1 MSNRRCVSMSY
12 HDGRSSILGGSPE
25 PGLSSV
31 IKVNRRSSYNFR
43 WNEERLIFLF
53 SSGTCPTRSL
63 VRCSDPNCSL
73 NCCYDRYHSVNLI
86 KVLTALAFFP
96 QRLEDQHLNGDPGAK
111 SPTVPTKIRDIVT
124 KSISPVDSKMA
135 SPGFGDESRML
146 QSEVSRLEDLLAA
159 TRAERDEI
167 GSKYM
172 AVSDK
177 VRKTS

>member
-1 MSNRRCVSMSY
+1 
-12 HDGRSSILGGSPE
+12 
-25 PGLSSV
+25 
-31 IKVNRRSSYNFR
+31 
-43 WNEERLIFLF
+43 
-53 SSGTCPTRSL
+53 
-63 VRCSDPNCSL
+63 
-73 NCCYDRYHSVNLI
+73 
-86 KVLTALAFFP
+86 
-96 QRLEDQHLNGDPGAK
+96 
-111 SPTVPTKIRDIVT
+111 
-124 KSISPVDSKMA
+124 MA

>member
-1 MSNRRCVSMSY
+1 M
-12 HDGRSSILGGSPE
+12 
-25 PGLSSV
+25 
-31 IKVNRRSSYNFR
+31 
-43 WNEERLIFLF
+43 
-53 SSGTCPTRSL
+53 
-63 VRCSDPNCSL
+63 
-73 NCCYDRYHSVNLI
+73 
-86 KVLTALAFFP
+86 
-96 QRLEDQHLNGDPGAK
+96 NGDPGAK

-146 QSEVSRLEDLLAA
+146 QSEVNRLEDLLAA

-177 VRKTS
+177 VRELLNVVFSVILPSCNELSV

>member
-1 MSNRRCVSMSY
+1 MSY
-12 HDGRSSILGGSPE
+12 YEGKSSILGGSPE

-31 IKVNRRSSYNFR
+31 IKVSLEFSRVFWKNNLCSNDWSCAYAILPSSNWY
-43 WNEERLIFLF
+43 RLSSWCDLTVIHNISGFF
-53 SSGTCPTRSL
+53 S
-63 VRCSDPNCSL
+63 
-73 NCCYDRYHSVNLI
+73 
-86 KVLTALAFFP
+86 P

-177 VRKTS
+177 VKKNF

>member
-1 MSNRRCVSMSY
+1 MTPLRCRSNEVDHELNSKQLCVLRPIP
-12 HDGRSSILGGSPE
+12 DVIG
-25 PGLSSV
+25 PG
-31 IKVNRRSSYNFR
+31 IINNF
-43 WNEERLIFLF
+43 
-53 SSGTCPTRSL
+53 G
-63 VRCSDPNCSL
+63 V
-73 NCCYDRYHSVNLI
+73 V
-86 KVLTALAFFP
+86 FP

-135 SPGFGDESRML
+135 SPVLNEESRML

-177 VRKTS
+177 V

>member
-1 MSNRRCVSMSY
+1 M
-12 HDGRSSILGGSPE
+12 
-25 PGLSSV
+25 
-31 IKVNRRSSYNFR
+31 
-43 WNEERLIFLF
+43 
-53 SSGTCPTRSL
+53 
-63 VRCSDPNCSL
+63 
-73 NCCYDRYHSVNLI
+73 
-86 KVLTALAFFP
+86 
-96 QRLEDQHLNGDPGAK
+96 NGDPGAK

-177 VRKTS
+177 VRKTVNCDIFAYFYLVLISLA

>member
-1 MSNRRCVSMSY
+1 MT
-12 HDGRSSILGGSPE
+12 
-25 PGLSSV
+25 V
-31 IKVNRRSSYNFR
+31 IIVWIWSKF
-43 WNEERLIFLF
+43 
-53 SSGTCPTRSL
+53 
-63 VRCSDPNCSL
+63 
-73 NCCYDRYHSVNLI
+73 
-86 KVLTALAFFP
+86 LTALAFFP

>member
-1 MSNRRCVSMSY
+1 M
-12 HDGRSSILGGSPE
+12 ILTKIP
-25 PGLSSV
+25 
-31 IKVNRRSSYNFR
+31 RT
-43 WNEERLIFLF
+43 LF
-53 SSGTCPTRSL
+53 
-63 VRCSDPNCSL
+63 
-73 NCCYDRYHSVNLI
+73 
-86 KVLTALAFFP
+86 FFS

-146 QSEVSRLEDLLAA
+146 QSEVNRLEDLLAA

-177 VRKTS
+177 VRELLNVVFSVILPSCNELSV

>member
-1 MSNRRCVSMSY
+1 
-12 HDGRSSILGGSPE
+12 
-25 PGLSSV
+25 
-31 IKVNRRSSYNFR
+31 
-43 WNEERLIFLF
+43 
-53 SSGTCPTRSL
+53 
-63 VRCSDPNCSL
+63 
-73 NCCYDRYHSVNLI
+73 
-86 KVLTALAFFP
+86 
-96 QRLEDQHLNGDPGAK
+96 LNGDPGAK

-177 VRKTS
+177 VRKTCNCEIFVDFYLVLISLV

>member
-1 MSNRRCVSMSY
+1 MSY
-12 HDGRSSILGGSPE
+12 YEGRSSILGGSPE

-31 IKVNRRSSYNFR
+31 IKVSLEFSRVFWKNDLCSNDWSCAYGYLAKFKLISVIIMVWFDRNSYYL
-43 WNEERLIFLF
+43 WLF
-53 SSGTCPTRSL
+53 S
-63 VRCSDPNCSL
+63 
-73 NCCYDRYHSVNLI
+73 
-86 KVLTALAFFP
+86 P

-177 VRKTS
+177 VKKNF

>member
-1 MSNRRCVSMSY
+1 M
-12 HDGRSSILGGSPE
+12 
-25 PGLSSV
+25 SSV
-31 IKVNRRSSYNFR
+31 FWVKTATDFGTWLDRAVVSNEVIASSTSCISCHVVIATGIINNFGV
-43 WNEERLIFLF
+43 F
-53 SSGTCPTRSL
+53 S
-63 VRCSDPNCSL
+63 
-73 NCCYDRYHSVNLI
+73 
-86 KVLTALAFFP
+86 P

-177 VRKTS
+177 VRKACKM

>member
-1 MSNRRCVSMSY
+1 MIPNSNSCISLYICHGVT
-12 HDGRSSILGGSPE
+12 E
-25 PGLSSV
+25 TGL
-31 IKVNRRSSYNFR
+31 
-43 WNEERLIFLF
+43 
-53 SSGTCPTRSL
+53 
-63 VRCSDPNCSL
+63 
-73 NCCYDRYHSVNLI
+73 
-86 KVLTALAFFP
+86 LTTLALFFP

-135 SPGFGDESRML
+135 SPGLNDESRML

-177 VRKTS
+177 VR